1 MQSLTDE
8 TPEGST
14 RRRFRTSPAAALRIV
29 EVAILGAIIV
39 LPLVVRDQASVERF
53 GGYLL
58 LAVFAI
64 SVDLIWGYGGMLT
77 FGHAVFFGGGAYV
90 VAILTT
96 RDAGFLPLPYWVAF
110 IAAIGAAAILA
121 LAMGFFVFSGRLAL
135 RGVEF
140 AVVTLAVAVMAE
152 RLADAGGAVTG
163 GRNGILMD
171 ARLGIP
177 GLFSFHKGLGFYVFA
192 ALVLVAT
199 YLAVR
204 RFVASRTG
212 LVLRGIRE
220 NEDRVD
226 LLGYDVPRVKR
237 LVFALSAMIAAGAGS
252 LFYTQLGIVAPAA
265 VGVAASTSV
274 LLWVALG
281 GRGTLLGPI
290 VGAMVLPYLN
300 NTLSSGRLLDT
311 WLVIVGVLLVVV
323 ILVLP
328 AGIFGFLNR
337 GSDE

>member
-1 MQSLTDE
+1 MQPLTDE
-8 TPEGST
+8 TTQRSP
-14 RRRFRTSPAAALRIV
+14 RRRIRMSADRARRIV
-29 EVAILGAIIV
+29 EVAILAAIVV
-39 LPLVVRDQASVERF
+39 LPLVVRDQATIERF

-96 RDAGFLPLPYWVAF
+96 RDAGFLPLPYWAAF
-110 IAAIGAAAILA
+110 IVAIGAAALLA
-121 LAMGFFVFSGRLAL
+121 VALGAFVFSGRVGL

-140 AVVTLAVAVMAE
+140 AVVTLAVAVLAE
-152 RLADAGGAVTG
+152 RIAAAGGVVTG

-171 ARLGIP
+171 SRFGIP
-177 GLFSFHKGLGFYVFA
+177 GLFSFHRGLGFYVFA
-192 ALVLVAT
+192 ALILIAT
-199 YLAVR
+199 YLGAR

-212 LVLRGIRE
+212 LIVRGIRE
-220 NEDRVD
+220 NEDRVG
-226 LLGYDVPRVKR
+226 LLGYDVPRTKSM
-237 LVFALSAMIAAGAGS
+237 VFMVSAMFAAGAGS

-300 NTLSSGRLLDT
+300 STLSSGRLLDT
-311 WLVIVGVLLVVV
+311 WLVVVGVLLVVV

-328 AGIFGFLNR
+328 AGIFGFLDR

>member
-1 MQSLTDE
+1 MQPLTDE
-8 TPEGST
+8 TTQRSP
-14 RRRFRTSPAAALRIV
+14 RRRRVSADRARRIV
-29 EVAILGAIIV
+29 EAAILAAIVV
-39 LPLVVRDQASVERF
+39 LPLVVRDQATVERF

-96 RDAGFLPLPYWVAF
+96 RDAGFLPLPYWAAF
-110 IAAIGAAAILA
+110 IAAIGAAAFLA
-121 LAMGFFVFSGRLAL
+121 AALGAFVFSGRVGL

-140 AVVTLAVAVMAE
+140 AVVTLAVAVLAE
-152 RLADAGGAVTG
+152 RIAAAGGAVTG
-163 GRNGILMD
+163 GRSGILMD
-171 ARLGIP
+171 SRLGIP
-177 GLFSFHKGLGFYVFA
+177 GLFSFHRGLGFYVFA
-192 ALVLVAT
+192 ALVLIAT
-199 YLAVR
+199 YLGVR

-212 LVLRGIRE
+212 LIVRGIRE
-220 NEDRVD
+220 NEDRVG
-226 LLGYDVPRVKR
+226 LLGYDVPRTKSM
-237 LVFALSAMIAAGAGS
+237 VFVVSAMIAAGAGS

-265 VGVAASTSV
+265 VGVAASTAV

-300 NTLSSGRLLDT
+300 STLSSGWLLDT
-311 WLVIVGVLLVVV
+311 WLVVVGVLLVVV

-328 AGIFGFLNR
+328 AGIFGFLDR